1 MKHLMNSNNLTYK
14 RLIENFS
21 TNPRNVQTHPIN
33 RSAPKWF
40 YVQAVNN
47 ELHISN
53 ARMEH
58 PSVSITT
65 TRKLIS
71 SKFDPMYELHKE
83 REKGRSVARLA
94 QNITQN
100 ASYWFGVLYAFEHEK

>member
-1 MKHLMNSNNLTYK
+1 MNQS
-14 RLIENFS
+14 
-21 TNPRNVQTHPIN
+21 V
-33 RSAPKWF
+33 PKWF
-40 YVQAVNN
+40 YVQAFNN

-53 ARMEH
+53 ARKQH

-71 SKFDPMYELHKE
+71 SKFDQMYELHRE

-94 QNITQN
+94 QSATQN
-100 ASYWFGVLYAFEHEK
+100 ASYWFGVLYDVEHEK